1 MRTDR
6 FVEVMGYRIRCRAE
20 GSGPPLILIHGI
32 GASLE
37 YWNWTIPALRDHYTT
52 IAFDV
57 PGFGQSDPIE
67 WANTPNGAAKAVLE
81 LMDALGIRTAVL
93 VGSSLG
99 GGIATMVAGS
109 APERVTALVLAAPA
123 GFGVRVNP
131 LLRVS
136 TLPWLGEG
144 LLALAA
150 RNPYLALRDV
160 FADQRRIPNGLIE
173 IFRRD
178 AARPVTGQTYLKTL
192 RTSVTLRGIRPEIVR
207 HMRTAA
213 AQISAPTLIVWGTK
227 DRIIP
232 SDQAPVAAR
241 TIPGARLQMMT
252 GLGHVPYLE
261 APDAFNTVL
270 AAFLFDVARPVE
282 APAAR

>member
-1 MRTDR
+1 MMAER

-20 GSGPPLILIHGI
+20 GSGPPLVLIHGI

-52 IAFDV
+52 IAFDF

-81 LMDALGIRTAVL
+81 FMDALGIRTAVL

-109 APERVTALVLAAPA
+109 APERVTALALAAPA
-123 GFGVRVNP
+123 GFGVGLNP
-131 LLRVS
+131 LMRVS
-136 TLPWLGEG
+136 TLPWLGEA

-178 AARPVTGQTYLKTL
+178 AARPVTGHTYLKTL
-192 RTSVTLRGIRPEIVR
+192 RAAVTLRGIRPEIVASV
-207 HMRTAA
+207 HTAA

-241 TIPGARLQMMT
+241 TIPGARLHMMT
-252 GLGHVPYLE
+252 GIGHVPYLE
-261 APDAFNTVL
+261 APDAFNTAL
-270 AAFLFDVARPVE
+270 SAFLYDVVRPVE